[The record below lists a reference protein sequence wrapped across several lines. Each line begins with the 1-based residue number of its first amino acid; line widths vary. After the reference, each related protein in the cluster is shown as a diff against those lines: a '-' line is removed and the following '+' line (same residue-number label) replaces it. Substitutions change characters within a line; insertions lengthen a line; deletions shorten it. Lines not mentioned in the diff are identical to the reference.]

1 MVIFEITKEILMES
15 YTILKYPDKRLFKKS
30 EDVKEDEFET
40 KELINIIKRMY
51 HTMKI
56 NNGIGLAAPQ
66 VNIHKNI
73 IVLSVENTKITLIN
87 PKIIQKSNEVT
98 SLVEGCLSMPNVS
111 GSVTRSKDIEVH
123 YSDEYGKR
131 FSLKCTGLLA
141 KCIQHEIDH
150 LNGVLYVNRMEG
162 LKKRFLLKK
171 YEKLNKW
178 SGNEY

>member
-1 MVIFEITKEILMES
+1 MIIFDLMTEVLMES
-15 YTILKYPDKRLFKKS
+15 YTILKYPDNRLFKKS
-30 EDVKEDEFET
+30 EDVKIEEFKS
-40 KELINIIKRMY
+40 KELIETVKRMY

-73 IVLSVENTKITLIN
+73 IVLSVENTKMTLIN
-87 PKIIQKSNEVT
+87 PNIVYKSNEMT
-98 SLVEGCLSMPNVS
+98 PLVEGCLSIPNVS
-111 GSVTRSKDIEVH
+111 GGVNRPRDIEVH
-123 YSDEYGKR
+123 YNDEYGQR

-150 LNGVLYVNRMEG
+150 LNGVLYINRMEG

-171 YEKLNKW
+171 YDKLNKW